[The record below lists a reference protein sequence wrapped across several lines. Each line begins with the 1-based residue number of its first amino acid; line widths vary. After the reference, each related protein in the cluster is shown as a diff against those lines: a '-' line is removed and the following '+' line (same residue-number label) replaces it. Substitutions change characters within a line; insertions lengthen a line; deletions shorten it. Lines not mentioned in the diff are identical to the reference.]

1 MGRAGLAEKGQE
13 PPDAHTQAG
22 ERGRGTRAAKA
33 QSERKGEKRCFIS
46 QRAGPISCCIFPES
60 NKVLGTKQAL
70 GNNSNSNNKTN
81 KYVRAQTREISEMQ
95 GKKLRHL

>member
-22 ERGRGTRAAKA
+22 ERRRGTRAAKA

-46 QRAGPISCCIFPES
+46 QRARPIFFCCIFPES

-70 GNNSNSNNKTN
+70 GNCISNNKTN